1 MSVAYSVLAQSQP
14 RTNVDAATWSTRVS
28 FGGFPKINA
37 VTFGA
42 NPYNRPLF
50 LSGDNAGAVK
60 LSEDGVVW
68 QDSVAVTS
76 QPINALVYAP
86 NYNSVVNSLNFW
98 ILGANNGII
107 STSTDAVTW
116 TSRTSGFAATVPVLA
131 LAYGEGTYVAAGG
144 VSAGVGTLTTSTDG
158 ITWTTRTSNT
168 VNSILCMTYAVDHFV
183 GGTNGSGV
191 ITSDDGF
198 TWTSRSAG
206 FGTSAINA
214 ITFGNGIFVAGDD
227 IGRIN
232 VSTNAITWTS
242 RPTIHNI
249 RALTFADGIF
259 FAGGTNGAL
268 STSTDA
274 ITWTTRQS
282 AFNTG
287 LAINGM
293 AFGNNA
299 LALVGDGHTVNSAI
313 LESVQDV
320 YTVPAASNVVLSSIT
335 VTNPTN
341 RDVLADVYL
350 RSAACFNVGPWVP
363 KTLTVATTQ
372 INSIAFGGNQYITAG
387 NNGQVRTSTDTTT
400 WVERFPLGFGTSN
413 VNAVT
418 VGSNTSNRVVFAVG
432 GVGGRLSISTDSVV
446 WTSGPS
452 GFGSNNITSL
462 TFGLSTFIA
471 GGENGTLTTSTDAVT
486 WTARTSGFGF
496 TQIRSITFGSGLF
509 VAAGDS
515 GTLTTSTNGTTW
527 TTRVSQFGT
536 TPIFATTFGN
546 NTYVAG
552 GGSGALSTSTD
563 GITWVSRPAVATV
576 VNNANITAL
585 TFGDN
590 LFVLGT
596 SGAGGARIATS
607 SDGIT
612 WTSRRTVA
620 GYTGFRAAGYGNG
633 VYLVGDET
641 GVLALN
647 DKNFVNKPANALV
660 FRQPI
665 KARDVKAFTVGATLS
680 AGDVISVESSVST
693 TLTFHAFGGRDF

>member
-1 MSVAYSVLAQSQP
+1 MPVAYSVLAQSQP
-14 RTNVDAATWSTRVS
+14 RTNVDAAIWSTRVS
-28 FGGFPKINA
+28 FGGFPKINT
-37 VTFGA
+37 VIFGA

-86 NYNSVVNSLNFW
+86 NYNSAVNSLNFW

-116 TSRTSGFAATVPVLA
+116 TSRTSGFGATVPILA

-144 VSAGVGTLTTSTDG
+144 AGTLTTSTDG
-158 ITWTTRTSNT
+158 ITWVTRNSQ
-168 VNSILCMTYAVDHFV
+168 VAIGNSILSMTYGADTFV
-183 GGTNGSGV
+183 AGTNGVGV
-191 ITSDDGF
+191 TTSDDGF

-206 FGTSAINA
+206 FGTTNINA
-214 ITFGNGIFVAGDD
+214 VVFGNGLFVTGDEL
-227 IGRIN
+227 GRVVTSPN
-232 VSTNAITWTS
+232 GVTWTS
-242 RPTIHNI
+242 RATIHNI
-249 RALTFADGIF
+249 RALTFADGVF
-259 FAGGTNGAL
+259 FAGGTNGQL
-268 STSTDA
+268 STSTDS
-274 ITWTTRQS
+274 ITWVTRQS

-341 RDVLADVYL
+341 RDILADVYL

-372 INSIAFGGNQYITAG
+372 INSIAFGGQQYITAG
-387 NNGQVRTSTDTTT
+387 NNGQVRTSTDAVT

-418 VGSNTSNRVVFAVG
+418 VGSSTTNRVVFAVG
-432 GVGGRLSISTDSVV
+432 GVGGRLSVSTDAVV

-452 GFGSNNITSL
+452 GFGSNNINAL

-471 GGENGTLTTSTDAVT
+471 GGENGALTTSTDGTT

-496 TQIRSITFGSGLF
+496 SQIRTLAFGSGLF

-515 GTLTTSTNGTTW
+515 GTLTTSTNGATW

-563 GITWVSRPAVATV
+563 GTTWVSRPAVATV

-693 TLTFHAFGGRDF
+693 TLTFHAFGGRDYA